1 MFPDSMSD
9 ADIMAQAKQMQTE
22 ASQPLLDP
30 RELGIGQLIGGGF
43 SRGIEGLK
51 GTVADLI
58 PAFGASMIGRDEY
71 AREQLG
77 EFGARMAAEE
87 EINPTAFKSYKDVQS
102 IGDAGSFV
110 AETFGELGPDI
121 LSFMVGAGVGTTAGK
136 AVAKKSLESA
146 VTREAAA
153 FAAKR
158 NITGEAKDKIEE
170 DMLRRTKLGAAG
182 VSATP

>member
-1 MFPDSMSD
+1 MPRVTIPGVGNVMFPDSMSD

-30 RELGIGQLIGGGF
+30 RELGIGQLISGGF

-51 GTVADLI
+51 GTVTDLI
-58 PAFGASMIGRDEY
+58 PALGASMIGRDEY

-87 EINPTAFKSYKDVQS
+87 EINPTAFKSYKDVQG
-102 IGDAGSFV
+102 IGDVGGFV

-136 AVAKKSLESA
+136 AVAKKSLENDILSA
-146 VTREAAA
+146 AE
-153 FAAKR
+153 F
-158 NITGEAKDKIEE
+158 IISEKI
-170 DMLRRTKLGAAG
+170 L
-182 VSATP
+182 VS